1 MNGYGRFVISLI
13 VAGLLV
19 LTLHFS
25 FAEET
30 LKEHT
35 VIFSGLLGGLCSVLT
50 GFVANIY
57 YSKNKVK
64 RFRRYK
70 AVIYRKQQYKRSAS
84 EKKAESLAVLFLLSE
99 QKKAFYSYLILVLPL
114 PILFIFCTY
123 SNIPLYFLT
132 FPLILSC
139 FIAAKNTLL
148 KFRIEHGYFGYNN
161 YEAMQ
166 LLKFIQKR
174 NINISGGSGRILRD
188 PHRLQENKIQAG
200 GAKEGAM

>member
-1 MNGYGRFVISLI
+1 MNTQGKFIIALI
-13 VAGLLV
+13 VAAFLV
-19 LTLHFS
+19 FIVRP
-25 FAEET
+25 FIGEEI
-30 LKEHT
+30 LKEYPTFFH
-35 VIFSGLLGGLCSVLT
+35 GLIGFLCSIITALI
-50 GFVANIY
+50 ANIY

-70 AVIYRKQQYKRSAS
+70 AVIYRKRQYKRSAS
-84 EKKAESLAVLFLLSE
+84 EKKAESLAVLFLLNE

-114 PILFIFCTY
+114 PILFVFCTY
-123 SNIPLYFLT
+123 SNTPLYFLT

-174 NINISGGSGRILRD
+174 DININGGSGRIMRD
-188 PHRLQENKIQAG
+188 PLGLQENKIHAG
-200 GAKEGAM
+200 GAKEGVV